1 MLIARSIQRP
11 ACSAEYTPPA
21 IPSGT
26 TTMNASAPSFAELAS
41 ASTTNGATA
50 ERNAYDWP
58 MSPRRKW
65 PIHALYCVSNGRSTP
80 SW

>member
-26 TTMNASAPSFAELAS
+26 TTMNASAPSFAELR
-41 ASTTNGATA
+41 
-50 ERNAYDWP
+50 ERIDDE
-58 MSPRRKW
+58 RRD
-65 PIHALYCVSNGRSTP
+65 G
-80 SW
+80 